1 MGEWYYIG
9 HYGQL
14 GPLTR
19 EQIDE
24 LIAGGVIVRDTY
36 VWRAG
41 MTEWLFADRC
51 VELSPAFQITD
62 PYNAPPPGPRP
73 AYPGPGPETARPS
86 APMPAPGLYDYTLR
100 QSNAYYPA
108 LGGVKSDRS
117 RTAAGILQIVL
128 PGVGRMYLGYLAY
141 GIIQLFLTLFC
152 LPVGWIWSIIDGV
165 VMLTGGVRI
174 DGYGRQLG
182 D

>member
-1 MGEWYYIG
+1 VGEWYYIG

-24 LIAGGVIVRDTY
+24 LITGGVIARDTF
-36 VWRAG
+36 VWRTG
-41 MTEWLFADRC
+41 MTDWLYAERCPDLSASFVTAD
-51 VELSPAFQITD
+51 PF
-62 PYNAPPPGPRP
+62 NAPPPRP
-73 AYPGPGPETARPS
+73 GFPAPAGPGLDIRTGP
-86 APMPAPGLYDYTLR
+86 PMPVAGAYDYSLH
-100 QSNAYYPA
+100 QPNAFYPSV
-108 LGGVKSDRS
+108 GGLKSDRS
-117 RTAAGILQIVL
+117 RTAAGVLQIIL

-141 GIIQLFLTLFC
+141 GVIQLLLTLIC
-152 LPVGWIWSIIDGV
+152 GVGWIWSAIDGI
-165 VMLTGGVRI
+165 VMLSGGVRL